1 MSFMRGDLLAKT
13 RKLVKGLAKAKPL
26 WLKAMEEAPPV
37 TFPRTDG
44 KFEAITLPEDIYI
57 KKFFKKYPESK
68 YQDAIRF
75 SGYDPP
81 PARVFGWRV
90 LELKEQ
96 GVSEEEAIAVA
107 DMEYRAEKK
116 VKKNAFVRLKQ
127 IARLQGKKPPPNPY
141 PSPIKEIQAE
151 ERKYVHERFTNP
163 KILEIV
169 KKMKEEKAVEMQERW
184 GGGGGR
190 GGGGW

>member
-1 MSFMRGDLLAKT
+1 MSFMRGDLLTKT

-44 KFEAITLPEDIYI
+44 KFEAITLPEDFYI
-57 KKFFKKYPESK
+57 KKFFKKYPDSK

-75 SGYDPP
+75 SGFDPP

-96 GVSEEEAIAVA
+96 GASEEEAIAVA
-107 DMEYRAEKK
+107 DLCICFFFPLMIRYGISSRKE
-116 VKKNAFVRLKQ
+116 
-127 IARLQGKKPPPNPY
+127 GK
-141 PSPIKEIQAE
+141 E
-151 ERKYVHERFTNP
+151 ERICPAEGNC
-163 KILEIV
+163 
-169 KKMKEEKAVEMQERW
+169 KAPRDEATS
-184 GGGGGR
+184 
-190 GGGGW
+190 